1 MKMFHQYDSLGWVIF
16 QLAVSFSTNFAQMLL
31 YSVEEIAF
39 SIPRLGE
46 NVLEYPTGRKL
57 IFPTA
62 STQRFFKRY
71 FCTPEMTC

>member
-1 MKMFHQYDSLGWVIF
+1 
-16 QLAVSFSTNFAQMLL
+16 MLL